1 MKETIWYNR
10 FMKKNIIAAVFI
22 ISVLLAIYFLQP
34 NQHSS
39 YTNST
44 PTPTITA
51 VEKSLQEQMIDAL
64 SQKNNWDA
72 SRVELNVQTV
82 EGNYAKGDVKFKDEM
97 GGGLWFAAKVNNTW
111 KIVYDG
117 NGIIMCDQLKDYPN
131 FPKDM
136 IPSCFDKE
144 SDQLITR

>member
-1 MKETIWYNR
+1 
-10 FMKKNIIAAVFI
+10 MKKIVIAAALI
-22 ISVLLAIYFLQP
+22 LLALVGMYLLQP

-39 YTNST
+39 YTQSSPSPVST
-44 PTPTITA
+44 IEGKPL
-51 VEKSLQEQMIDAL
+51 KEQMIEVL

-111 KIVYDG
+111 KIVNDG
-117 NGIIMCDQLKDYPN
+117 NGNIMCDQLKDYPN

-136 IPSCFDKE
+136 IPSCFDKQTE
-144 SDQLITR
+144 QMVTR

>member
-10 FMKKNIIAAVFI
+10 FVKKNIIAAVFI

-72 SRVELNVQTV
+72 SRVELHVLSV
-82 EGNYAKGDVKFKDEM
+82 EGDYAKGDVKFKDEL